1 MKDIMRDYIL
11 KHFRIYINLFN
22 VATME
27 ERSIPSFQLS
37 IVIIIIPM
45 I

>member
-11 KHFRIYINLFN
+11 KHFRIYINVFN
-22 VATME
+22 VAAMQ
-27 ERSIPSFQLS
+27 ERSIPSFQLP
-37 IVIIIIPM
+37 IVVIIIPI